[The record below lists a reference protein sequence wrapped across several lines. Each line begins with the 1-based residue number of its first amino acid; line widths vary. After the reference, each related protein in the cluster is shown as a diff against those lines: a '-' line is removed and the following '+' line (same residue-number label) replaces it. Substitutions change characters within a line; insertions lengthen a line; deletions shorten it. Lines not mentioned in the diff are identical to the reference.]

1 MGYFLKGALIEYSGD
16 FLGPLPNVVLFQFN
30 PERLTR
36 NIQIPRRPVTGA
48 NERETS
54 QAGESTV
61 ERITLQARFSAA
73 DGLNTN
79 NPLARAMGVGPRL
92 AALEKMVH
100 PAGKLSG
107 LIGAAIDAAVDAV
120 GDAISSLGGG
130 SGDPRQPVARQPVP
144 RQSYPRI
151 IFIWGPLRV
160 LPVVI
165 ESMNIT
171 ELQYDFVLNPTQAD
185 VDISLAVNPIERS
198 SDDKLGRGAL
208 EYSNLAKDAQAIA
221 NLANTID
228 QVVDLIPF

>member
-1 MGYFLKGALIEYSGD
+1 MGYFLKGALIEYGSD

-36 NIQIPRRPVTGA
+36 NIQIPRRPVSGA

-73 DGLNTN
+73 DGLNVN
-79 NPLARAMGVGPRL
+79 NPLARTMGVGPRL

-107 LIGAAIDAAVDAV
+107 LIGAALDAIGDAV
-120 GDAISSLGGG
+120 NGAAGAT
-130 SGDPRQPVARQPVP
+130 DPRQSVARQPVP
-144 RQSYPRI
+144 RQAYPRI
-151 IFIWGPLRV
+151 LFIWGPLRL

-185 VDISLAVNPIERS
+185 VDITLAVNPIDAS
-198 SDDKLGRGAL
+198 SDDRLGRGAL
-208 EYSNLAKDAQAIA
+208 EYTNLAKEAQAIA
-221 NLANTID
+221 NLANTVD
-228 QVVDLIPF
+228 QVIDLIPF